1 MCGWCPAGSPG
12 PDRGTADE
20 DEDDDDGCRETELGN
35 RLRFLLR
42 GVRLM
47 QFLLIVTSHSPLFRS
62 ELLHS
67 ARAAATVAA
76 LCWMSLSPVCCMEKC
91 SGTILRDG
99 LDVGG
104 GGGGGA
110 ELGEGFSP
118 S

>member
-1 MCGWCPAGSPG
+1 M
-12 PDRGTADE
+12 GTADE
-20 DEDDDDGCRETELGN
+20 DNNDDGDCRETELGN

-67 ARAAATVAA
+67 ARAAATIAA
-76 LCWMSLSPVCCMEKC
+76 LCWMSMSPLCCMEKC
-91 SGTILRDG
+91 SGTMLRDG
-99 LDVGG
+99 FNVGG
-104 GGGGGA
+104 CGGVGA